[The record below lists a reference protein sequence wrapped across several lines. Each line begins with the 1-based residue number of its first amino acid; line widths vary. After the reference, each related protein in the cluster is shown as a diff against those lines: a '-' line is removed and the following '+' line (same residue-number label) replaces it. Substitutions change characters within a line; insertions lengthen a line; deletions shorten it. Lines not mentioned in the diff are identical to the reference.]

1 MDFYNHQAM
10 EYPCI
15 NDIMIMLQQILT
27 KDNGGTVMLICL
39 GENIR
44 SLRLASG
51 ITQEQFGYE
60 MGVSAQAVSRWE
72 NGATY
77 PDITMLPMIA
87 DFFDVS
93 MDELMGRGRE
103 LDSIER
109 NTFFKKI
116 DEMRDCG
123 QHEDILEAYD
133 KMLHKHP
140 NDAYLL
146 HGKAIFL
153 YSQFNKNQDV
163 AVAKEIIS
171 LCKKINCF
179 NKPDMQCGA
188 NALLVRVY
196 ARTGEI
202 EEARRLANELPSFEV
217 GRELLITECLQGV
230 EKTEHYR
237 YLIERLE
244 RKIAIY
250 EKRIG
255 T

>member
-1 MDFYNHQAM
+1 M
-10 EYPCI
+10 
-15 NDIMIMLQQILT
+15 
-27 KDNGGTVMLICL
+27 VICL

-44 SLRLASG
+44 SLRIASG

-60 MGVSAQAVSRWE
+60 LGVSAQAVSRWE

-103 LDSIER
+103 LDSSER
-109 NTFFKKI
+109 NAFFKKI
-116 DEMRDCG
+116 NEMRDCG
-123 QHEDILEAYD
+123 QNEGILAAYD

-146 HGKAIFL
+146 HGKASFL
-153 YSQFNKNQDV
+153 YARFQKDEDA

-188 NALLVRVY
+188 NALLVQVY
-196 ARTGEI
+196 ARTGQLA
-202 EEARRLANELPSFEV
+202 EARELASELPSFEV
-217 GRELLITECLQGV
+217 GRELLIVECLQGA
-230 EKTEHYR
+230 EKAACYR
-237 YLIERLE
+237 YLIERFE
-244 RKIAIY
+244 RKIAMY
-250 EKRIG
+250 KKCIG
-255 T
+255 E